1 MSGDLFLQVI
11 SVYYTPEPGALMLLG
26 LGLAGLAAAIRGSP
40 GRSRLTDRRSA
51 ASNSADRSRP
61 SRDNMTPDCNQGQ
74 SKRAVGGPLQRF
86 GRRPPDG
93 IVKRRVPLWTNFIC
107 RHERIYDWH

>member
-1 MSGDLFLQVI
+1 MGWITWAAPAS
-11 SVYYTPEPGALMLLG
+11 ER
-26 LGLAGLAAAIRGSP
+26 AAANVSISMYP
-40 GRSRLTDRRSA
+40 AETYSKWVNLRSRRLTDRRSA
-51 ASNSADRSRP
+51 ASNSAGRSRP